1 LPARYS
7 VNPSFSFAAFLQ
19 DVLSGEVE
27 VVQPCPAHAL
37 CSEVPRSGMYGQP
50 DQEIGAYGQYG
61 RSYCPPDARFK
72 LEPGPYNP
80 AEPTTTHQFS
90 HSFESN
96 PHTPFNRDV
105 GTAQALFKSKIM
117 ERDTQIRSQG
127 KSLEHWQK
135 VFDNYDTNGDGF
147 IDVEELKLII
157 TNKDG
162 QKLDG
167 SSGGKQVDEKT
178 LEGILDAVDV
188 DGDKRLNPVEFV
200 HLMKMW
206 KKAITSEIVDLPGAL
221 VDKQGATQAK
231 D

>member
-1 LPARYS
+1 M
-7 VNPSFSFAAFLQ
+7 AFFIPLK

-27 VVQPCPAHAL
+27 VVAPCPAHAL
-37 CSEVPRSGMYGQP
+37 CSEVPRSGFYGQP
-50 DQEIGAYGQYG
+50 DMETAAYGQYG

-80 AEPTTTHQFS
+80 SEPTTTHQFS
-90 HSFESN
+90 HAFDQT

-117 ERDTQIRSQG
+117 ERDTQIRAQG

-135 VFDNYDTNGDGF
+135 VFDNFDTNGDGY
-147 IDVEELKLII
+147 IDVDEMKLII
-157 TNKDG
+157 TTHDG
-162 QKLDG
+162 KKLDG
-167 SSGGKQVDEKT
+167 SAGGKEVDEKA
-178 LEGILDAVDV
+178 LKSILNAVDV

-206 KKAITSEIVDLPGAL
+206 KKAVTRGTVDTP
-221 VDKQGATQAK
+221 QAGEPEVPPAAGRR
-231 D
+231 